1 MRDYVVLL
9 IVFGSLPFILRKPFF
24 GVLVWT
30 WLSLMNPHRMGWSFA
45 TDMPFAQIVAIVLLA
60 SLLLSK
66 EAKQIPWLTLTRLL
80 ALWWVW
86 MLITTFFAL
95 NQASA
100 WEQWDK
106 VWRIML
112 MTFVTLLIL
121 NSRERLEALAWVIV
135 ISLGIYGV
143 KGGIFTIATGGG
155 YHVQGPAGT
164 FISGNN
170 EIGLALIMT
179 VPLMRYLQLRATG
192 KLVRYGMIAAI
203 GLTVV
208 AILGTQS
215 RGALVGLAAMVL
227 YLAMKSRKRTGLL
240 AALILILPAAFMF
253 MPDTYF
259 SRMETI
265 ETYDQDNSA
274 LGRINAWWTALYI
287 ALDRPLV
294 GGGFEAFQPWVFVKY
309 APEPFRYHDV
319 HSIYFEAL
327 GEHGFVGLA
336 LFLSIGAVSLLTLSR
351 VSKFA
356 AQHPELVW
364 MRDMA
369 SMVYVSLV
377 GYAVSGAF
385 LGLAYFDYF
394 YTLVAIA
401 IGLARLNN
409 QYATQGIPRPAEVE
423 DAGGAIKG
431 AKRGPRRDF
440 GRPKKPL
447 FGFDYRAWFSK
458 L

>member
-86 MLITTFFAL
+86 LLITTFFAL

-227 YLAMKSRKRTGLL
+227 YLAMKSRKRTG
-240 AALILILPAAFMF
+240 AAGRADL
-253 MPDTYF
+253 D
-259 SRMETI
+259 
-265 ETYDQDNSA
+265 SA
-274 LGRINAWWTALYI
+274 CRVYVHARYL
-287 ALDRPLV
+287 
-294 GGGFEAFQPWVFVKY
+294 FQPY
-309 APEPFRYHDV
+309 
-319 HSIYFEAL
+319 
-327 GEHGFVGLA
+327 GEH
-336 LFLSIGAVSLLTLSR
+336 
-351 VSKFA
+351 
-356 AQHPELVW
+356 
-364 MRDMA
+364 RD
-369 SMVYVSLV
+369 LR
-377 GYAVSGAF
+377 SG
-385 LGLAYFDYF
+385 
-394 YTLVAIA
+394 
-401 IGLARLNN
+401 
-409 QYATQGIPRPAEVE
+409 
-423 DAGGAIKG
+423 
-431 AKRGPRRDF
+431 
-440 GRPKKPL
+440 
-447 FGFDYRAWFSK
+447 
-458 L
+458 